1 MIKMFLGKTI
11 EEAKN
16 IIDNY
21 YNMIEEK
28 EYNENILEELNAYI
42 DISKQPNR
50 KKCAML
56 PFNALLKAIE
66 IYQKKINV
74 D

>member
-1 MIKMFLGKTI
+1 MFIGKKI
-11 EEAKN
+11 SDVDLILK
-16 IIDNY
+16 NY

-28 EYNENILEELNAYI
+28 EYDENILEELNAYV
-42 DISKQPNR
+42 DISKQANR

-66 IYQKKINV
+66 IYQKEIDV